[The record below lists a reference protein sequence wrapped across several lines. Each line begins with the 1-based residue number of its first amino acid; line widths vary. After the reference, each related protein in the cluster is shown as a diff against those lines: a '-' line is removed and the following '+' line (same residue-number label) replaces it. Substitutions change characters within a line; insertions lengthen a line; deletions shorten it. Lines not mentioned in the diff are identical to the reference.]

1 MRRRSITVKGIG
13 SVGVKPD
20 LTVITM
26 NLAATTPDY
35 TKTMERAANDVECL
49 RHALISIGYAR
60 EALKTANFNIRMEH
74 ENVQDVS
81 GNWKR
86 QFKGYTCTHVLKLE
100 LDFDMKHLG
109 KTLTAISAC
118 GSNPDFQIAFSVKD
132 KAAVSAELLESAITN
147 AKDKAAVLAK
157 AAGIQLGAIQR
168 IDYSWGELRLL
179 SETEYCDASSILV
192 GGGMDVDIEPEDI
205 HANDSVAVVW
215 EIE

>member
-1 MRRRSITVKGIG
+1 MNGRAITVKGIG
-13 SVGVKPD
+13 SVAAKPD

-26 NLAATTPDY
+26 NLTTTMPDY
-35 TKTMERAANDVECL
+35 AQTMERASKDVEGV

-60 EALKTANFNIRMEH
+60 ESLKTANFNIRMEYDFFKDK
-74 ENVQDVS
+74 NGDRKQ
-81 GNWKR
+81 K
-86 QFKGYTCTHVLKLE
+86 FKGYTCTHALKLE

-109 KTLTAISAC
+109 ETLTAISTC
-118 GSNPDFQIAFSVKD
+118 GSHPDFKIAFSVKD

-147 AKDKAAVLAK
+147 AKDKAVVLAK

-179 SETEYCDASSILV
+179 SETEF
-192 GGGMDVDIEPEDI
+192 GNGMFCEVRGAAVDIEPEDI
-205 HANDSVAVVW
+205 HANDSVTVVW